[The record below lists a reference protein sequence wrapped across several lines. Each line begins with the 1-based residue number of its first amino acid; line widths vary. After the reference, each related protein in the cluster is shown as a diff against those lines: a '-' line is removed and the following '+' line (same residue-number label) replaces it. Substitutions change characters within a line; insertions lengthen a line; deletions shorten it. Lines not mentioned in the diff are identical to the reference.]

1 VKIKRLIARLDIKGP
16 NLVKGIGFE
25 GLRVLGKPSDFAKR
39 YYADGIDELSYQ
51 DVKASLHKQKFLKDI
66 INQTASGIFIPLTV
80 GGGLENLKDI
90 EAVFN
95 FGADRVAINTAA
107 INRPE
112 LIREASRNFGSSN
125 LVINV
130 EAVKETDRSYGAFC
144 NNARDQTGWEVVDWC
159 RKIEDLGA
167 GEIVLS
173 AVGRDGT
180 GEGFDLDLVGLVC
193 DQIDLPVIAHGG
205 ALNAAHIVKLF
216 TQTSAAGVML
226 ASSLHYGCLHRINN
240 SESSFEQGG
249 NVKFLRNRRNFSNYK
264 ELSVGEIK
272 NALRKCGV
280 HCR

>member
-25 GLRVLGKPSDFAKR
+25 GLRVLGKPSAFAKR

-51 DVKASLHKQKFLKDI
+51 DVKASLHQQRFLKDI
-66 INQTASGIFIPLTV
+66 IKETASGIFIPLTV
-80 GGGLENLKDI
+80 GGGLKNLQDI

-107 INRPE
+107 IYRPE

-130 EAVKETDRSYGAFC
+130 EAVKESDGSYGAFC
-144 NNARDQTGWEVVDWC
+144 NNARDETGWDVVDWC

-167 GEIVLS
+167 SEIVLS

-180 GEGFDLDLVGLVC
+180 GEGFDLDLVGSVC
-193 DQIDLPVIAHGG
+193 ERIDLPVIAHGG
-205 ALNAAHIVKLF
+205 ALNVDHIVELF
-216 TQTSAAGVML
+216 TQTSAAGAML
-226 ASSLHYGCLHRINN
+226 ASSLHYGCLDHVGNT
-240 SESSFEQGG
+240 ESRFERGG
-249 NVKFLRNRRNFSNYK
+249 NVKFLRDKRSFSNFQ
-264 ELSVGEIK
+264 EISVGEIK
-272 NALRKCGV
+272 NALRESGV